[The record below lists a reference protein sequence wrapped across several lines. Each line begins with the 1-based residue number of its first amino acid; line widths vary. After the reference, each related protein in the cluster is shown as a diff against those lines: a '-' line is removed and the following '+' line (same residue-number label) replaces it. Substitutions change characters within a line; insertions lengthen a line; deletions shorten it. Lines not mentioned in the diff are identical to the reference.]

1 MRILIF
7 SLLFSSFAYGGQVE
21 TLVCRELTDL
31 VTVINTHVNEDEK
44 AGYKIGYELI
54 VARKCTVA
62 AVNHPDDPRKVVAS
76 YSASQDNIILM
87 AIPLQN
93 GLHAL
98 LRYQYKSALKNEVSI

>member
-54 VARKCTVA
+54 V
-62 AVNHPDDPRKVVAS
+62 
-76 YSASQDNIILM
+76 Y
-87 AIPLQN
+87 
-93 GLHAL
+93 
-98 LRYQYKSALKNEVSI
+98 